1 MKKAFPLHIVGCLLA
16 AATLTGCSKK
26 FITKDPNS
34 TLLLDQALNTPATLS
49 SALNGAY
56 NQLGQVGVYG
66 RDLPVVGDLMADNTY
81 VQTKNSN
88 RYVSQYA
95 YSVTSEDAVPG
106 DIWTQ
111 CYAAIVRA
119 NQIIDSK
126 LTGTDVDGIKAQAL
140 GIRALMYFKL
150 VTYFAQPYSVDSSA
164 LGVPLV
170 LHYDPYG
177 QPTRNTVGT
186 VFNQIVTD
194 LKAAMPI
201 APAYKNSVTLNKYA
215 IEGLLARA
223 YLYMGNY
230 AAAKSAADDVIT
242 NSGFTLVD
250 AGTLQSFW
258 ADPAVKTNEVEVM
271 FEINQDVLV
280 NNNFDDLGG
289 IYVNGYADLYCSD
302 QLYQLYSGTDARQGL
317 ILQGK
322 TAAGANAWVVNKF
335 PNAGASDRDNL
346 KVIRLAEVYLIGA
359 EAAARTNDEV
369 TAQGWLNDLMA
380 NRDPA
385 FGGYTDNGQ
394 ALIDDIVQERRKE
407 LAFEGDR
414 FFDLNRLKLPINR
427 GPNPGALQA
436 GLNDVNLN
444 IPFPDN
450 RRVAPIPN
458 AEVQANPNIAKQQN
472 PGY

>member
-1 MKKAFPLHIVGCLLA
+1 MKKIFHPYIIGCLLVVSA
-16 AATLTGCSKK
+16 LASCSKK

-34 TLLLDQALNTPATLS
+34 SLLVGDALSTPVLLS

-56 NQLGQVGVYG
+56 NEMGQVGVYG
-66 RDLPVVGDLMADNTY
+66 RDLPVIGDLMADNTY

-88 RYVSQYA
+88 RYVNQYT
-95 YSVTSEDAVPG
+95 YGVTSEDGVVG
-106 DIWTQ
+106 EVWTQ
-111 CYAAIVRA
+111 CYAVILRA
-119 NQIIDSK
+119 NQVIDSK
-126 LTGTDVDGIKAQAL
+126 LTGPDVDAIKAQAL

-150 VTYFAQPYSVDSSA
+150 VTYYAQPYSVDSSA

-177 QPTRNTVGT
+177 QPARNTVGT

-194 LKAAMPI
+194 LKAAMVN
-201 APAYKNSVTLNKYA
+201 APAYKNSVTLSKYA
-215 IEGLLARA
+215 IEGLLART

-230 AAAKSAADDVIT
+230 AAAEAAANDVIT

-250 AGTLQSFW
+250 AGTLPTFW
-258 ADPAVKTNEVEVM
+258 ADPTVKTNQVEVM

-280 NNNFDDLGG
+280 NNSFDNLGG
-289 IYVNGYADLYCSD
+289 IFVSGYADLYCSD
-302 QLYQLYSGTDARQGL
+302 QLYQLYSNTDARQGL
-317 ILQGK
+317 IIPGK
-322 TAAGANAWVVNKF
+322 TATLATAWVVNKF
-335 PNAGASDRDNL
+335 PNGAAADPDNL

-359 EAAARTNDEV
+359 EAAARTNDNV

-385 FGGYTDNGQ
+385 FAGYTDNGQ
-394 ALIDDIVQERRKE
+394 ALIDDIVLERRKE

-414 FFDLNRLKLPINR
+414 FFDLNRLKQQINR
-427 GPNPGALQA
+427 GQNAAAAMAGPNNQ
-436 GLNDVNLN
+436 NLT

-450 RRVAPIPN
+450 RRAAPIPN
-458 AEVQANPNIAKQQN
+458 AEIQANPNIAKQQN